1 MKTSYLN
8 QWETSELFEEIYVEQ
23 SLHQMRNIAIFEI
36 AKYCA
41 LRVSEITNMQLSDYD
56 PYKKTIFCNRL
67 KGSNKNMLKIVDPS
81 VYGAL
86 DHYLEIRLKVKNDSK
101 YMFLSQKGTQ
111 ISRQRLDQLMKH
123 YCSGTHIPAEKQ
135 HFHVLK
141 HTRAV
146 ELAEYGFDVD
156 DIQYWLGHKSVQNTF
171 IYLQYTT
178 MIRKRLFIQLQ
189 KLEGGKTKKWK
200 TMQKPS
206 ELLMKAIL

>member
-1 MKTSYLN
+1 MIDKVGGIILKDKKIPEFKFPKFKFDN
-8 QWETSELFEEIYVEQ
+8 LSELNNINIEE
-23 SLHQMRNIAIFEI
+23 
-36 AKYCA
+36 
-41 LRVSEITNMQLSDYD
+41 
-56 PYKKTIFCNRL
+56 L
-67 KGSNKNMLKIVDPS
+67 K
-81 VYGAL
+81 
-86 DHYLEIRLKVKNDSK
+86 KVKNNSK
-101 YMFLSQKGTQ
+101 YMLLSQKGTQ

-178 MIRKRLFIQLQ
+178 MIRKKLFIQLQ